1 MKIIFVHHY
10 GGDKDSFSRTYE
22 FLESLGHEVV
32 RFTLPVRRF
41 QELRKLPLGR
51 AGGIGLRHIWADGIA
66 DALERNPGPK
76 IVMSMSYPSVAAL
89 HAINRHPQDV
99 LGWICEGGPF
109 TRVTRGYRNYIESFK
124 SLGSLTFLQP
134 IAAWLFAVL
143 VGSIHYAR
151 DACDELDKLPHGF
164 PILSF
169 RDGADELV
177 QEDMIDAFFA
187 LGARELNL
195 KTVRLPNAGHLEG
208 LKKARDIYK
217 TAVSNFLR
225 DCDALSSGGGLR

>member
-1 MKIIFVHHY
+1 MKIIFIHHY
-10 GGDKDSFSRTYE
+10 GGDKGSFGRTYE

-41 QELRKLPLGR
+41 QELRQLPLGED
-51 AGGIGLRHIWADGIA
+51 GSIGLRHIWADAIT
-66 DALERNPGPK
+66 DVLESNPGPK

-89 HAINRHPQDV
+89 EAINRHPRDV

-109 TRVTRGYRNYIESFK
+109 AQVTRGYRNYIEYFK
-124 SLGSLTFLQP
+124 CLGLLTFLEP
-134 IAAWLFAVL
+134 LAAWLFAVL
-143 VGSIHYAR
+143 VGNLHYTR
-151 DACDELDKLPHGF
+151 DACEALGKLSGGF
-164 PILSF
+164 PILSL

-187 LGARELNL
+187 LGAEELNL

-208 LKKARDIYK
+208 LKKAPEIYK
-217 TAVSNFLR
+217 TTLSNFLR
-225 DCDALSSGGGLR
+225 DCHALRSGQHD

>member
-1 MKIIFVHHY
+1 MKIIFIHHY

-32 RFTLPVRRF
+32 RFTLPVSRF
-41 QELRKLPLGR
+41 QELRKLPLGED
-51 AGGIGLRHIWADGIA
+51 GGIGLRHVWADAIT
-66 DALERNPGPK
+66 DVLENNPGPK

-89 HAINRHPQDV
+89 AAINRHPQDV

-109 TRVTRGYRNYIESFK
+109 TQVTRGYRNYIECFK
-124 SLGSLTFLQP
+124 SLGFLTFLEP

-143 VGSIHYAR
+143 VGNINYTR
-151 DACDELDKLPHGF
+151 DAYDELDKLPGGF

-169 RDGADELV
+169 RDGADGLV

-187 LGARELNL
+187 LSAEELHL
-195 KTVRLPNAGHLEG
+195 KTVRLPDAGHLEG
-208 LKKARDIYK
+208 FKKAPEIYK
-217 TAVSNFLR
+217 TALSDFLR
-225 DCDALSSGGGLR
+225 DCRALRSGQQH

>member
-10 GGDKDSFSRTYE
+10 GGDKHSFSRTYE

-32 RFTLPVRRF
+32 RFTLPARRF

-51 AGGIGLRHIWADGIA
+51 AGGIGLRHLWADAVA
-66 DALERNPGPK
+66 DVLESNPGPK

-89 HAINRHPQDV
+89 KAINRQPRDV
-99 LGWICEGGPF
+99 AAWICEGGPF
-109 TRVTRGYRNYIESFK
+109 TQVTRGYRNYIESFK

-143 VGSIHYAR
+143 VGNIHYTR
-151 DACDELDKLPHGF
+151 DACDELDKLPRGF
-164 PILSF
+164 PILSL

-177 QEDMIDAFFA
+177 QEDMIDAF
-187 LGARELNL
+187 LRSVREN
-195 KTVRLPNAGHLEG
+195 
-208 LKKARDIYK
+208 
-217 TAVSNFLR
+217 
-225 DCDALSSGGGLR
+225 